1 MAESTE
7 QISTRTRPVPWGLL
21 GMVVL
26 VALGE
31 GFVGRLEPSITGVE
45 PWDWRRTGHAAS
57 GSPEV
62 REASILC
69 FGDSLVKLGVQPR
82 VIQEVLGGRRAYSL
96 ALCAGRAPSSYFLLR
111 RALESGVK
119 PKALVVDFN
128 DSFLAEPPETTLRL
142 YSEILRPD
150 EARELART
158 MGHPDFA
165 STVLTFQGLRTAK
178 NRFEIRRAIVDSL
191 LGKADFARK
200 RAVSTALRKNWKANL
215 GAQVMP
221 KAATVLPDDPAAWAW
236 VQPSGWLPDPTN
248 AAYLSAFFELAEA
261 HEIPAFWLLPP
272 LHPGFTS
279 RRLELGL
286 DAAFDA
292 FVARTLAKFPRVVV
306 VDGRGAKY
314 DASLFIDMAH
324 LDLDGSRR
332 LSLALAS
339 VMAEAL
345 ARPGPRI
352 VTLPPALARQ
362 VAAGGAPT
370 AR

>member
-1 MAESTE
+1 MAEST
-7 QISTRTRPVPWGLL
+7 QQASPRTRRVPWGLI
-21 GMVVL
+21 GMAVL

-31 GFVGRLEPSITGVE
+31 AFVGRMEPSITGVE
-45 PWDWRRTGHAAS
+45 PWDWRRTGHAAN

-82 VIQEVLGGRRAYSL
+82 IIQQVLGEHRAYSL

-111 RALESGVK
+111 RALESGAK
-119 PKALVVDFN
+119 PEALVVDFN

-158 MGHPDFA
+158 MGRFDFA
-165 STVLTFQGLRTAK
+165 STVLTFQGLRAAQ

-191 LGKADFARK
+191 LGKADFPQK
-200 RAVSTALRKNWKANL
+200 RAASITLRRNWKANL

-221 KAATVLPDDPAAWAW
+221 KASTVLPDDPAAWAW
-236 VQPSGWLPDPTN
+236 VQPSGWRPDPTN
-248 AAYLSAFFELAEA
+248 AAYLSAFFGLAEA
-261 HEIPAFWLLPP
+261 HEIPVFWLLPP
-272 LHPGFTS
+272 LHPGFTA
-279 RRLELGL
+279 RRLELSL
-286 DAAFDA
+286 DAPFDS
-292 FVARTLAKFPRVVV
+292 FVARTLAKFPQVVV

-314 DASLFIDMAH
+314 DASVFIDMAH
-324 LDLDGSRR
+324 LDLDGSGR

-339 VMAEAL
+339 VVADHL
-345 ARPGPRI
+345 AHPGPR
-352 VTLPPALARQ
+352 VVALPTGPARQ
-362 VAAGGAPT
+362 VAVGGASA